1 MVAALVSMYLMF
13 YLTDLASSLTS
24 AWLFLVGAAL
34 VVLVLFAPKGI
45 LGWVRARWWRGLP

>member
-1 MVAALVSMYLMF
+1 MF